1 MFPTR
6 KELRA
11 FYVPVRA
18 CLKNAVIHL
27 VFRLS
32 LLALAIYIANE
43 TGRIVTLISTGA
55 TFAEVFSTAEH
66 VFVAIG
72 VSILLLAFTVWQRG

>member
-43 TGRIVTLISTGA
+43 TGKIVTLISA
-55 TFAEVFSTAEH
+55 
-66 VFVAIG
+66 
-72 VSILLLAFTVWQRG
+72 